1 MSITTG
7 KTVQKKH
14 GWTRHIVLF
23 FLIIAGCVSY
33 MDRTALAIVN
43 TDIAKEFGLSYTS
56 LGLVLSSFATI
67 YMICQIPAGLAADR
81 IKARTLLTGCLVVW
95 GVAQLFTAWA
105 SSAGML
111 VGARGLLALGEA
123 PLFLVGTKIITAW
136 YNSAE
141 RAVPIGLFNASSSLG
156 QVLAPALLGL
166 IAHQFGWRSM
176 FCTLGGLCIL
186 LGLAWGI
193 FYQKPPAPKYEP
205 VAKPKQTARQ
215 ELTFL
220 LAQRVSWVLAIG
232 CASIIYLQWLY
243 SAWLPTYFQTVRHL
257 NAAQAGFLSS
267 IPQLAGFFGSLS
279 GGVIIKFLGKTG
291 YTPSRACYQPLII
304 SLLIAAMATAAV
316 PLCPTTFLSLVSMA
330 IALFATG
337 IAMTGSWTLGTIVV
351 AEDSIATME
360 AIQNVGGSLGGAL
373 SPLLTGFI
381 IQHTGSFTLAMEAG
395 SMITFVCA
403 CVYVVG
409 SRLKT
414 ASSDNCRLSKSIHG

>member
-14 GWTRHIVLF
+14 GWARHIVLF

-67 YMICQIPAGLAADR
+67 YMVCQIPAGLAADR

-95 GVAQLFTAWA
+95 GVAQLLTAWA

-136 YNSAE
+136 YNNAE

-176 FCTLGGLCIL
+176 FCTLGGLCIV

-291 YTPSRACYQPLII
+291 YTPSHACYQPLII
-304 SLLIAAMATAAV
+304 SLLIAAMATAVV

-395 SMITFVCA
+395 SIITFVCA

-409 SRLKT
+409 SRLKN
-414 ASSDNCRLSKSIHG
+414 APSDNCRLTKSIHG

>member
-1 MSITTG
+1 MSMTTG
-7 KTVQKKH
+7 KTAQKKQV
-14 GWTRHIVLF
+14 WTRHIVLF

-43 TDIAKEFGLSYTS
+43 TDIAREFGLSYTS

-67 YMICQIPAGLAADR
+67 YMVCQIPAGLAADR
-81 IKARTLLTGCLVVW
+81 IKARPLLTGCLVVW
-95 GVAQLFTAWA
+95 GLAQLLTAWA
-105 SSAGML
+105 SNAGTL
-111 VGARGLLALGEA
+111 VGARCLLALGEA
-123 PLFLVGTKIITAW
+123 PLFLVGTKIITVW

-186 LGLAWGI
+186 LGLAWGM
-193 FYQKPPAPKYEP
+193 FYQKSPTQEHES
-205 VAKPKQTARQ
+205 VAKPQQTARQ

-257 NAAQAGFLSS
+257 NTAQAGFLSS

-279 GGVIIKFLGKTG
+279 GGVIIKLLGKSG

-304 SLLIAAMATAAV
+304 GLLIAAVATAAV

-351 AEDSIATME
+351 AEESIATME

-403 CVYVVG
+403 CIYIG
-409 SRLKT
+409 GARLKT
-414 ASSDNCRLSKSIHG
+414 DRPQTL